1 MKKKIL
7 SLAVIAAMVVT
18 VFSGCTADDVALFKA
33 LQNEPETSV
42 TKETATFDVSLIEPL
57 KVTDNY
63 TGDDSTYDTGIKL
76 ANYLMNL
83 YGGLLSIVSTETT
96 TTKSGDVQEVK
107 TVSTMPDLVATSTS
121 WVKTNEDGT
130 AQTTAALPSYLK
142 PFLPPSV
149 SGKEYITIDTGS
161 LYGQLF
167 AAQMMSL
174 DPSGDLGVIG
184 GADGP
189 TSVFVTGEM
198 PDPGEA
204 ANPLESIQATSNM
217 LNTLLKNDAVVD
229 QLASILDVSIVT
241 EARRVPDG
249 TAYTVKLDSANVQKL
264 IRGVIG
270 TLEKPELAAVMALF
284 TGMPLDSVDGNEALE
299 LPDEVDETVNQICAF
314 IADSGILENGY
325 QAVVTVNS
333 DGYVA
338 AVDESFELMLDA
350 ARIWDAAVN
359 VIAHGQN
366 VTPEDIA
373 AVKASMTLSGKF
385 KIAVKTASQVTD
397 INRPVSVKYPELTKA
412 NNIDYM
418 NELADYSMY
427 SIQKNNW
434 DSSWD
439 NFGEIWAYAEAHQP
453 GDPLILRNTDTGA
466 EVVTV
471 PITTADVYP
480 DEDDGFS
487 SLYFKITDVAKIIPG
502 ISYSW
507 NDELMGVELKYT
519 ERDGSEV
526 YELYPSSAG
535 EEMYLNA
542 VYGEDGNSYNTDTVY
557 SKYTYVD
564 TYGMFYDNK
573 FYVEYGF
580 FNHSMKYRSRFEDG
594 RYCYT
599 PEAKAQFTSDMDMS
613 DNLFAAFADLFGV

>member
-18 VFSGCTADDVALFKA
+18 VFSGCTADDVALYKA
-33 LQNEPETSV
+33 LQNEPDTSV
-42 TKETATFDVSLIEPL
+42 TKQTATFDVSLIEPL
-57 KVTDNY
+57 KVADNY
-63 TGDDSTYDTGIKL
+63 TGDSSAEDAGIKV
-76 ANYLMNL
+76 ANYLLNL
-83 YGGLLSIVSTETT
+83 YGGLLSITGTETT
-96 TTKSGDVQEVK
+96 ATKSGDVQEVK

-130 AQTTAALPSYLK
+130 IQVTTALPSYLK
-142 PFLPPSV
+142 PFLPEGV
-149 SGKEYITIDTGS
+149 AGKEYFTIDTADI
-161 LYGQLF
+161 YGQLF
-167 AAQMMSL
+167 AAQMMSF

-189 TSVFVTGEM
+189 TEVFVTGESAV
-198 PDPGEA
+198 PVE
-204 ANPLESIQATSNM
+204 NTQATIN
-217 LNTLLKNDAVVD
+217 LINTMLKNETVID
-229 QLASILDVSIVT
+229 QLASVLDINIVT
-241 EARRVPDG
+241 DAQRVSGG

-264 IRGVIG
+264 IRGVIS
-270 TLEKPELAAVMALF
+270 TLEKPELASVMALI
-284 TGMPLDSVDGNEALE
+284 TGMPVGTADADEAIE
-299 LPDEVDETVNQICAF
+299 LPDEVDETVDLICAF

-325 QAVVTVNS
+325 QAVITVNY
-333 DGYVA
+333 DGYVTGI
-338 AVDESFELMLDA
+338 DESFELMLDA
-350 ARIWDAAVN
+350 ARIWDAVVN
-359 VIAHGQN
+359 VIAHSQEI
-366 VTPEDIA
+366 TPEDIA

-385 KIAVKTASQVTD
+385 KIAVKETSQVTD

-418 NELADYSMY
+418 SELADYSMY
-427 SIQKNNW
+427 SAQKNNW
-434 DSSWD
+434 DSKWD
-439 NFGEIWAYAEAHQP
+439 NFGEIMAYAEAHQP
-453 GDPLILRNTDTGA
+453 GDPLILRNTETGA

-471 PITTADVYP
+471 PITTAEVYP

-487 SLYFKITDVAKIIPG
+487 SLYFKITDLAKIIPG

-526 YELYPSSAG
+526 YELYPSYAG

-564 TYGMFYDNK
+564 TYGMFYDGN
-573 FYVEYGF
+573 FYVEYNF

-613 DNLFAAFADLFGV
+613 DNLFAAFMDLFGVL